1 MFFCD
6 VLSWVS
12 CSSFMLTHTLRK
24 FRKLALD
31 GNVKW
36 EVFVTDEPRLL
47 DRRFIKIF
55 ITRLRENVFHILN
68 SCFTFLLQNDVNFFN
83 FSTYFASLLTMTICQ
98 STSAFELD
106 QTNNFLSWWTKTQL
120 RIFSGGT
127 HQEEVEYMLSI

>member
-1 MFFCD
+1 
-6 VLSWVS
+6 
-12 CSSFMLTHTLRK
+12 MLTHTLRK

-98 STSAFELD
+98 ST
-106 QTNNFLSWWTKTQL
+106 
-120 RIFSGGT
+120 
-127 HQEEVEYMLSI
+127 